1 MKLTVMFIL
10 LFLTFSQGEEIDRST
25 RGLDTQGFRA
35 LIDIGKFISKFGVE
49 NFENDLKGAFKLIS
63 QNIFI
68 FYFLLISVITSQLL
82 TFTLTLFA
90 IRGKKP
96 KETMKY
102 IVRDEEDISYDTN
115 DRTYWPHEISV

>member
-1 MKLTVMFIL
+1 MNLTVMLIL
-10 LFLTFSQGEEIDRST
+10 LFLTICQGEEIDRSP
-25 RGLDTQGFRA
+25 RGLDSQGFRA

-49 NFENDLKGAFKLIS
+49 NFENDLKGAFKLIAH
-63 QNIFI
+63 NIFI

-90 IRGKKP
+90 IRGKKT

-102 IVRDEEDISYDTN
+102 VVGDEEDISYDTN
-115 DRTYWPHEISV
+115 DRTYWPHETCV

>member
-1 MKLTVMFIL
+1 MKLNVMLIFSIVI
-10 LFLTFSQGEEIDRST
+10 FSQADEIDRSP
-25 RGLDTQGFRA
+25 RGLDSQGFRA

-63 QNIFI
+63 HNIFI

-115 DRTYWPHEISV
+115 DRTYWPNESCV

>member
-1 MKLTVMFIL
+1 MKLNVMLIFSIVI
-10 LFLTFSQGEEIDRST
+10 FSQADEIDRSP
-25 RGLDTQGFRA
+25 RGLDSQGFRA

-63 QNIFI
+63 HNIFI

-90 IRGKKP
+90 IRAKKP

-115 DRTYWPHEISV
+115 DRTYWPHESCV